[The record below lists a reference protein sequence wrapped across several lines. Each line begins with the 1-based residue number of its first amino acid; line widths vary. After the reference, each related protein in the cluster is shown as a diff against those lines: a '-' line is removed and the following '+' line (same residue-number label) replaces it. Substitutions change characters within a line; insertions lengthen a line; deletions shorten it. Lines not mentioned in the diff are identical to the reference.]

1 MKDKVLFIAVDD
13 PLLRVGLRVELE
25 SIGNFKVIGEAGN
38 GDRTIAGIRSLQPH
52 LAIIDADLP
61 GVATEKLI
69 KHLQQI
75 APKMKILLLTT
86 FGQHLNKSN
95 AIKPGSVS
103 YLTKSTEKYMI
114 LKVIRSL
121 LRDQKVPDFI
131 QEPSTFY
138 PF

>member
-1 MKDKVLFIAVDD
+1 MKDKTLFIAVDD

-25 SIGNFKVIGEAGN
+25 AIGNFKVIGEAGN
-38 GDRTIAGIRSLQPH
+38 GNQAIAGVHALQPH

-61 GVATEKLI
+61 GIASEKLI
-69 KHLQQI
+69 EQLHKE
-75 APKMKILLLTT
+75 APRMKMLLLTT
-86 FGQHLNKSN
+86 FGQVQNKSN
-95 AIKPGSVS
+95 AMQPGTVS

-131 QEPSTFY
+131 QEPSIIY